1 MVPVEINCTDEG
13 TWIIATN
20 LVDEEYLKNASAV
33 IRTEASYILGVTEG
47 SLQYT
52 LALNTSTSSSKRAS
66 NTSSPWAARIN
77 FDLAGA
83 YPPNYLIIIIA
94 VSVAVPASIAFLVGW
109 YLFYYRMKMKAKTKD
124 LGHLPKECT
133 IHFRQCISHE
143 REWEKI
149 QQEPEVYKKLLT
161 ASSDKKFVTK
171 IFHLLDGEGI
181 GIKEIY
187 AVYCPMLVSALGLTK
202 EKFTSRAVKSADVFL
217 KEKWRDLEESER
229 RRAKREWT
237 KSYLTKKI
245 NLFSWNSF
253 DPVPVLAT
261 IHGTAGAAAWKI
273 CCGGFAALSSL
284 DSGYYSAGIYFTT
297 SAKYA
302 VPYFATKSEPA
313 IIISWVIVGNA
324 YPVIEH
330 PRKSDS
336 LAGTIIKPGYQSHYV
351 CTDNKGMPYP
361 KITPDY
367 KNVYDEIVINQES
380 QVAPAYVL
388 MLDSATFPKLIVEFN
403 RKTAVPKGEMSA
415 SSGEDVDNMEDRQ
428 ADESS

>member
-1 MVPVEINCTDEG
+1 
-13 TWIIATN
+13 
-20 LVDEEYLKNASAV
+20 
-33 IRTEASYILGVTEG
+33 
-47 SLQYT
+47 
-52 LALNTSTSSSKRAS
+52 
-66 NTSSPWAARIN
+66 
-77 FDLAGA
+77 
-83 YPPNYLIIIIA
+83 
-94 VSVAVPASIAFLVGW
+94 
-109 YLFYYRMKMKAKTKD
+109 
-124 LGHLPKECT
+124 
-133 IHFRQCISHE
+133 
-143 REWEKI
+143 
-149 QQEPEVYKKLLT
+149 
-161 ASSDKKFVTK
+161 
-171 IFHLLDGEGI
+171 LDGEGI

-187 AVYCPMLVSALGLTK
+187 AIYNPMLVSSLALTK
-202 EKFTSRAVKSADVFL
+202 EKFTQRAEKSAEVFH
-217 KEKWRDLEESER
+217 KEKWKEMDESER

-237 KSYLTKKI
+237 KAFLTKKI
-245 NLFSWNSF
+245 ALFSWNSF
-253 DPVPVLAT
+253 DSVPVLAT
-261 IHGTAGAAAWKI
+261 IHGTAGSAAWKI

-336 LAGTIIKPGYQSHYV
+336 LAGTIIKPGYQAHYV

-388 MLDSATFPKLIVEFN
+388 LLDPASFPKLIVEFN
-403 RKTAVPKGEMSA
+403 RKTAIPRGEMSA
-415 SSGEDVDNMEDRQ
+415 SSGEDGDDKEDRK
-428 ADESS
+428 AESS